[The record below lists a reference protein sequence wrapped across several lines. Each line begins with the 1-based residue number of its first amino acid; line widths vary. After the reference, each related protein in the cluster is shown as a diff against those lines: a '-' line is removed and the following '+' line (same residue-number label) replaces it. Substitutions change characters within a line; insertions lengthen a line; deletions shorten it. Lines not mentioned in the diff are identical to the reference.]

1 MNRNIL
7 KVTLSILMVVSLA
20 ACRKEIME
28 DVIAPFLG
36 FQKPAN
42 FPEPVYHFNTN
53 AVTQAG
59 FELGRKLFYEPSL
72 SRNNMISC
80 GSCHI
85 QASAFTHHGHDVS
98 HGIDDRLGKRN
109 SPPIMNLAWNP
120 SYMWDGGVFDLD
132 LQPIAPITAHE
143 EMDESVDNVLAKL
156 RTHPEYPGLFQ
167 KAFGSSEITSAT
179 FLKAL
184 SQFMVMCV
192 SSNSK
197 YDKVQR
203 NEGETFTALESQGYQ
218 VFQQKCSSCHTEPL
232 FTDHTFRNNG
242 IGIGFN
248 GDLGR
253 YDITLQD
260 SDKYRFKVPSLRN
273 LQYTAPYMH
282 DGRYYTL
289 EAVLDQY
296 SGNVQHSPTLDPL
309 LQQNGVLGIPLSTA
323 EKSALLAFLQ
333 TLNDKDFITNTMLA
347 EQ

>member
-1 MNRNIL
+1 MNRNII
-7 KVTLSILMVVSLA
+7 KVTLSILLVVSLA

-28 DVIAPFLG
+28 EVVAPFLG

-59 FELGRKLFYEPSL
+59 FELGRKLFYEPRL
-72 SRNNMISC
+72 SRNNTISC

-85 QASAFTHHGHDVS
+85 QSAAFTHHGHDVS

-143 EMDESVDNVLAKL
+143 EMDESVENILTKL
-156 RTHPEYPGLFQ
+156 QAHPEYPALFQ
-167 KAFGSSEITSAT
+167 KAFGSSTITSAN

-184 SQFMVMCV
+184 SQFMVMCI

-203 NEGETFTALESQGYQ
+203 KEGETFTTLENQGYQ
-218 VFQQKCSSCHTEPL
+218 VFQQKCSGCHTEPL

-242 IGIGFN
+242 IGVGFN
-248 GDLGR
+248 GDVGR

-260 SDKYRFKVPSLRN
+260 ADKYKFKVPSLRN

-296 SGNVQHSPTLDPL
+296 SGNVQHSATLDPL
-309 LQQNGVLGIPLSTA
+309 LQQNGVLGIPLNTG

-333 TLNDKDFITNTMLA
+333 TLNDKTFITNTMLA